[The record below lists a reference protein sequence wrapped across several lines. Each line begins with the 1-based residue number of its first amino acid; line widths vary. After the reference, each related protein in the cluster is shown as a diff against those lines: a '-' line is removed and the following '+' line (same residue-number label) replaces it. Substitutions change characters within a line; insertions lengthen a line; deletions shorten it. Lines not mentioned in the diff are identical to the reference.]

1 MEKGNKVLALIPA
14 RGGSKGIPGKN
25 TKELMGKPLI
35 AYTIEAARGC
45 SCLDDVLVST
55 DSEEIAEIAR
65 EFGAWVPFLR
75 PEELAADTSKTMD
88 AVLYTLRRLAREGR
102 EYEYVVLLQPT
113 SPLRTSGDIEG
124 AFKLALKT
132 GEDVVAVSE
141 VTDSPILMRT
151 RDDKGNLTALL
162 SGGSTVRR
170 QDMPK
175 YYRVNGSIYV
185 NQVDSLTEESSLNDN
200 PVGYV
205 MPRERSV
212 DIDEPVDFAVAEY
225 YLRKEVVL

>member
-1 MEKGNKVLALIPA
+1 MRKERVLALIPA

-25 TKELMGKPLI
+25 TKELAGKPLI
-35 AYTIEAARGC
+35 AHTIEAARSC

-55 DSEEIAEIAR
+55 DSEEIAETAR
-65 EFGAWVPFLR
+65 KFGAWVPFLR
-75 PEELAADTSKTMD
+75 PGELANDTAKTID
-88 AVLYTLRRLAREGR
+88 AVLYTLRRLAKEGK
-102 EYEYVVLLQPT
+102 EYDYVVLLQPT
-113 SPLRTSGDIEG
+113 SPLRCGEDIEG
-124 AFKLALKT
+124 AVKLALKT

-151 RDDKGNLTALL
+151 CDDKGKLTPLL
-162 SGGSTVRR
+162 SGSSTVRR

-185 NQVDSLTEESSLNDN
+185 NRVSALSEETSLNDN
-200 PVGYV
+200 PIGYI

-212 DIDEPVDFAVAEY
+212 DIDESVDFAVAEY
-225 YLRKEVVL
+225 FLGRG